1 LSIKIKR
8 TLTSLLCREHRAM
21 ARGSHGDQQLSLF
34 NAHYD
39 ERCFLPIRVYDTD
52 RSRPV
57 AVVLRPG
64 KTPSGVEVRAY
75 LLRLTQHIRNRW
87 PKGRAAVHDLAG
99 PAKKTRTI
107 CTTATAVLLAGNRTK
122 ARLRSWENQ
131 R

>member
-1 LSIKIKR
+1 
-8 TLTSLLCREHRAM
+8 M

-87 PKGRAAVHDLAG
+87 PKGRAACMTWPDQRRRPGRFAQRQRLCFLQETERRQDCAHG
-99 PAKKTRTI
+99 RT
-107 CTTATAVLLAGNRTK
+107 
-122 ARLRSWENQ
+122 SDDDQ
-131 R
+131 